1 VSLVAGIDVGSRVTK
16 AVILDEDRRVRG
28 RGRARTRPDF
38 AGVAR
43 SALEEAAREAGLD
56 TREIDYLA
64 TTGLGRY
71 NVPFRDLQITEITC
85 VARGAAFVFPGTR
98 CVLDV
103 GAQSSRAIR
112 VLPPGR
118 VKEFKSNDKCAAG
131 GGGFLE
137 RAARYLEVPLE
148 ELGEISLR
156 ADRPQP
162 ISSVCAVLAESE
174 IINHVSAGQ
183 SVENIV
189 RGIHDALASRA
200 MTLLARVGLEAEL
213 TLVGGVALQAGMV
226 KALEAVAGMSVNVPA
241 EPEMAGALGAAL
253 LGQCRLRVMKNA
265 GMQSGPIEGG
275 VEGLLHHLSEQ

>member
-1 VSLVAGIDVGSRVTK
+1 VNVVAGVDVGSKATK
-16 AVILDEDRRVRG
+16 AVVLDEERRVRG
-28 RGRARTRPDF
+28 RALVRTRPDF

-43 SALEEAAREAGLD
+43 AALDAAAAEAGIAAADLA
-56 TREIDYLA
+56 YVA
-64 TTGLGRY
+64 TTGFGRY

-85 VARGAAFVFPGTR
+85 VARGAAFLFPGTR
-98 CVLDV
+98 SVLDV
-103 GAQSSRAIR
+103 GAQSTRAIK
-112 VLPPGR
+112 VAPPGK

-137 RAARYLEVPLE
+137 RAARYLEVPLQ

-156 ADRPQP
+156 ADHPQP

-200 MTLLARVGLEAEL
+200 MTLLSRVGLEEEL

-226 KALEAVAGMSVNVPA
+226 KALEAAARTSVNVPSD
-241 EPEMAGALGAAL
+241 PEIVGALGAAL
-253 LGQCRLRVMKNA
+253 LALQRLEKRSSVA
-265 GMQSGPIEGG
+265 
-275 VEGLLHHLSEQ
+275 

>member
-1 VSLVAGIDVGSRVTK
+1 VSLVAGIDIGSKTTK
-16 AVILDEDRRVRG
+16 AVILDEEQRVRG
-28 RGRARTRPDF
+28 RARLRTRPDF
-38 AGVAR
+38 PGVAR
-43 SALEEAAREAGLD
+43 AALEAAIVEAKCGGADIA
-56 TREIDYLA
+56 YLA

-85 VARGAAFVFPGTR
+85 VARGAAFLFPGTR

-103 GAQSSRAIR
+103 GAQSTRAIR

-118 VKEFKSNDKCAAG
+118 VREFKSNDKCAAG

-137 RAARYLEVPLE
+137 RAARYLEVPLG

-156 ADRPQP
+156 ADHPQP

-174 IINHVSAGQ
+174 IINHVSSGQ

-200 MTLLARVGLEAEL
+200 MSLLSRVGLEPEL

-226 KALEAVAGMSVNVPA
+226 KALEAVTGMGVNVPA
-241 EPEMAGALGAAL
+241 EPEIVGALGAAL
-253 LGQCRLRVMKNA
+253 LARQRLAKR
-265 GMQSGPIEGG
+265 SGT
-275 VEGLLHHLSEQ
+275 SAA